1 MQKTGEEKIAVDKKN
16 FTKRVIKSGLFQKKE
31 GILSFKG
38 SAQKNYGGGINFSIK
53 YKQRLPNQYVA
64 GPFRSM
70 SPTERYLNF
79 QHER

>member
-38 SAQKNYGGGINFSIK
+38 SA
-53 YKQRLPNQYVA
+53 
-64 GPFRSM
+64 
-70 SPTERYLNF
+70 
-79 QHER
+79 